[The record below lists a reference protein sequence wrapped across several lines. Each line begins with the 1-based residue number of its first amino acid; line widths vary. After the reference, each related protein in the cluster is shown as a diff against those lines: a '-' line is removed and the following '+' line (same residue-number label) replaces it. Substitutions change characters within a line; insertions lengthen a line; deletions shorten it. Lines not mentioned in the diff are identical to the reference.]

1 MALVIN
7 DNEIVIHIPNSEANI
22 CAQKNGIKD
31 RSVSS
36 YYLSER
42 RDELLSFLNYCSAD
56 FYFDGAKTIRNMKP
70 LYELIIREGKR
81 DSFKKHLLAQ
91 YEALMEIEY
100 KNLDDDYLKIES
112 VELSDKYMKI
122 FKEDNEKT
130 FQNLLLGDMTKLVIK
145 KLSNNTFMIYGD
157 VEDNIQDIISR
168 L

>member
-1 MALVIN
+1 
-7 DNEIVIHIPNSEANI
+7 
-22 CAQKNGIKD
+22 
-31 RSVSS
+31 
-36 YYLSER
+36 
-42 RDELLSFLNYCSAD
+42 
-56 FYFDGAKTIRNMKP
+56 
-70 LYELIIREGKR
+70 
-81 DSFKKHLLAQ
+81 
-91 YEALMEIEY
+91 MEIEY

>member
-1 MALVIN
+1 
-7 DNEIVIHIPNSEANI
+7 
-22 CAQKNGIKD
+22 
-31 RSVSS
+31 
-36 YYLSER
+36 
-42 RDELLSFLNYCSAD
+42 
-56 FYFDGAKTIRNMKP
+56 MKP